1 LKLRYIFIIFLQK
14 NSMNKVTKTS
24 LSLGLAIAA
33 CLTFSQSAQAA
44 EITGTRRAT
53 INWFGVQNAESYNI
67 YYKEVGEAGYS
78 SAVRDLSKDSRS
90 ITINYLKNKG
100 SYVYNL
106 CAVDG
111 NKVEFWC
118 TGARKL
124 VGSVSAKQLA
134 PSTIAVKTVKPVA
147 AVGGSDIAVTQRAV
161 TSYHQATVT
170 WMKNQDAQ
178 HYYIYYKKVSDAT
191 WTHSVFGM
199 NADATNYTIN
209 YLDPVKYE
217 YKVVAL
223 DGAYKPIAESVV
235 YALKTVSM
243 RL

>member
-1 LKLRYIFIIFLQK
+1 
-14 NSMNKVTKTS
+14 MNKVSKVT
-24 LSLGLAIAA
+24 LSLGLAVAA
-33 CLTFSQSAQAA
+33 CFTLTQSAQAA

-78 SAVRDLSKDSRS
+78 NAVRDLSRDSRS
-90 ITINYLKNKG
+90 ITVNYLKNKG

-124 VGSVSAKQLA
+124 VGAVSAKHLA
-134 PSTIAVKTVKPVA
+134 VAPVTTNNANLVTISPSAGAVVVGNNVTVVNKNY
-147 AVGGSDIAVTQRAV
+147 R
-161 TSYHQATVT
+161 QATVT
-170 WMKNQDAQ
+170 WMKNPTAE
-178 HYYIYYKKVSDAT
+178 HYYIYYKKVGDTT
-191 WTHSVFGM
+191 WTHSVYGM

-209 YLDPVKYE
+209 YLDNAKYE
-217 YKVVAL
+217 YVVVAL
-223 DGAYKPIAESVV
+223 DGNYKPIAESAV
-235 YALKTVSM
+235 YSLKTTPM
-243 RL
+243 RY